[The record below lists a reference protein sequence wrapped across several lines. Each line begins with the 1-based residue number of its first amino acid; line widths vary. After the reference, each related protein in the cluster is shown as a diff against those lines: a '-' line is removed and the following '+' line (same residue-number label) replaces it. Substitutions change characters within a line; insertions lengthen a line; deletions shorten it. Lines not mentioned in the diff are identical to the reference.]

1 MDGLKLAKNS
11 HHSLGKSVK
20 LTRGN
25 AGKSRT
31 SGHQTSRVS
40 MKLGLLLRTFL
51 TNDSED
57 PEKQDGRSIRTDC
70 GTKMSESSNE
80 GVMGVMKHPP
90 RIRRFSLD
98 VLELFLARARSSK
111 VRKP

>member
-1 MDGLKLAKNS
+1 MRLLGTSENS
-11 HHSLGKSVK
+11 EA
-20 LTRGN
+20 LTTFR
-25 AGKSRT
+25 
-31 SGHQTSRVS
+31 
-40 MKLGLLLRTFL
+40 LLRTFL

-57 PEKQDGRSIRTDC
+57 PEKQDGRSIQTDC

-80 GVMGVMKHPP
+80 GVKGVLKHPP

-111 VRKP
+111 VRKL